1 MDQIVSV
8 LLMLWNRSKFL
19 NNILITQNFNL
30 VFNYSLNINE
40 SFTIANLTNTL
51 QIIEDEYKNILTK
64 LKRNKKVNNKIL
76 RYESESAC
84 DEYAQQ
90 EIELPCQVYMNNKGI
105 SFKISEILH
114 YVYEMNIVLE
124 HKLKMKELNIN
135 EVENAFKDK
144 MLIQYMISDL
154 FFLRGM
160 NLDILDTYINDY
172 ENYLKMINIVFH
184 VKFCVYFILVVMSIG
199 LYQGCFLPKIVEII
213 NNLTRV
219 KLFF

>member
-1 MDQIVSV
+1 M
-8 LLMLWNRSKFL
+8 
-19 NNILITQNFNL
+19 
-30 VFNYSLNINE
+30 
-40 SFTIANLTNTL
+40 
-51 QIIEDEYKNILTK
+51 
-64 LKRNKKVNNKIL
+64 
-76 RYESESAC
+76 
-84 DEYAQQ
+84 
-90 EIELPCQVYMNNKGI
+90 ELPCQIYMNNKGI

-124 HKLKMKELNIN
+124 HKLKMNKLNIN

-144 MLIQYMISDL
+144 MLIQYMVSDL

-160 NLDILDTYINDY
+160 NLDILDTYIGDY
-172 ENYLKMINIVFH
+172 EDYLKMINIVFH